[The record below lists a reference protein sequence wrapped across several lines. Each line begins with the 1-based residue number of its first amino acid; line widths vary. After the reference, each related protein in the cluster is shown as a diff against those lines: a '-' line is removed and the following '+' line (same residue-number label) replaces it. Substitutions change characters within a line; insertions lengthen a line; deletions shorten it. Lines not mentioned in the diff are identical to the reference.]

1 MKTPGTII
9 AATMLAAAP
18 SGAMGQS
25 VPVPSPTSEPPQL
38 IAPLPSD
45 PAAARAVQPQV
56 GDGIYDKNGEQI
68 GTVASTNG
76 QHAVLTTSKGKIT
89 VPLAAMFAG
98 AKGPTI
104 NATREEVE
112 AAIQAPAH

>member
-1 MKTPGTII
+1 MKTSGTII

-18 SGAMGQS
+18 SGAMAQS
-25 VPVPSPTSEPPQL
+25 VPASSPASEPAPL
-38 IAPLPSD
+38 NAPLPSD
-45 PAAARAVQPQV
+45 PAVPRAVQPQV
-56 GDGIYDKNGEQI
+56 GDSVYDKNGEQI
-68 GTVASTNG
+68 GTVADTNG

-89 VPLAAMFAG
+89 VPIATMFAG

-112 AAIQAPAH
+112 AAIPSPAH